1 MLRKLK
7 MDAIDKL
14 KQIMRKADHN
24 TVVLVGGRIGYELNG
39 KMQED
44 TIVIWYDYFD
54 AILSNKEFVTDS
66 ENMHLYIRFAK

>member
-1 MLRKLK
+1 

-14 KQIMRKADHN
+14 KQIMRQSDHQA
-24 TVVLVGGRIGYELNG
+24 VVLVGWRICYELDG
-39 KMQED
+39 EMQED
-44 TIVIWYDYFD
+44 TSVNWYDYFD